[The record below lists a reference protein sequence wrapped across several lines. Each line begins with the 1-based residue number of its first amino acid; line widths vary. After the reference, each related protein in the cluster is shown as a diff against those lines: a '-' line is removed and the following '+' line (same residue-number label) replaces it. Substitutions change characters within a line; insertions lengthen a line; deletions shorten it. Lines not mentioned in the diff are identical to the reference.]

1 MGLWPIWAVPFMRT
15 FITWPR
21 LPIIEEIFLLEKLNI
36 NLLVSLCNVYSKH
49 SINIHMPLFQDNKM
63 YFTFKWVILSKL
75 KRKIP
80 RWDIRLEES
89 VCLLYFQLR
98 KQILLIKYTWIKYFL
113 TKSQPSIKVTYV
125 KLRKQPFPVRLFTRR
140 CRLILINQ
148 KLANAE
154 SKLVMA
160 FHLCNQLISSLS
172 AKLGN
177 KSLKEFK
184 VNVIIV
190 SIGISVWIVHII
202 SALFVLILLRIV
214 CCIWVFPLS
223 IRCPQG
229 KVVS

>member
-1 MGLWPIWAVPFMRT
+1 MFTVNTILISICLCFKTERCVLLLSGLF
-15 FITWPR
+15 FKKSKGKYSD
-21 LPIIEEIFLLEKLNI
+21 EIL
-36 NLLVSLCNVYSKH
+36 Y
-49 SINIHMPLFQDNKM
+49 
-63 YFTFKWVILSKL
+63 
-75 KRKIP
+75 
-80 RWDIRLEES
+80 LEES
-89 VCLLYFQLR
+89 LRLLYFQLR

-125 KLRKQPFPVRLFTRR
+125 KLQKQPFPVRLFTRH

-160 FHLCNQLISSLS
+160 FRLFNQLISSLS

-190 SIGISVWIVHII
+190 SIGISV
-202 SALFVLILLRIV
+202 
-214 CCIWVFPLS
+214 
-223 IRCPQG
+223 
-229 KVVS
+229 